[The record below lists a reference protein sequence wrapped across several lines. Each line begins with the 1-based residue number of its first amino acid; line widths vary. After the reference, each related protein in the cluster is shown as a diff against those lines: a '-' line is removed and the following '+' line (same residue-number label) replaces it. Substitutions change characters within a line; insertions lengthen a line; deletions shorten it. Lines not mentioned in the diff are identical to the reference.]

1 MAKKKSFEE
10 SFEKLET
17 AAAALRDES
26 GSLEDSI
33 RHFADASK
41 DDTECREILENARQ
55 RMLVLDRETGEVTEE
70 VE

>member
-33 RHFADASK
+33 RHFEDASK
-41 DDTECREILENARQ
+41 YYKECREILENARQ
-55 RMLVLDRETGEVTEE
+55 RMLVLDKETGEVTEE

>member
-17 AAAALRDES
+17 AAAALRDEF
-26 GSLEDSI
+26 GSLEDSMK
-33 RHFADASK
+33 HFEDASK
-41 DDTECREILENARQ
+41 YYKECREILENARR
-55 RMLVLDRETGEVTEE
+55 RMQVLDKETGEVTEE